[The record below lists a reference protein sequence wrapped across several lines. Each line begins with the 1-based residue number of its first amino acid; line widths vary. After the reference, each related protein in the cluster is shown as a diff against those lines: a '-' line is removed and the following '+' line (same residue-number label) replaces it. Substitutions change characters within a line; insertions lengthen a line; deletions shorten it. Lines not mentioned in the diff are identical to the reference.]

1 MKRVN
6 PSTPRQL
13 PDESLLEL
21 PKSWQQHTFDR
32 PGRGAPRPVEIKQ
45 DAPAELNKRFTQSA
59 RYLEYAFRAL
69 PDPSLEAP
77 IRAGIAGE
85 PDPHGA
91 ALAVKLLDW
100 VDASS
105 DNRELAR
112 DAWIAQYGIG
122 FAVKAAVEAL
132 STSVTWLHPQ
142 IVSRQQ
148 VRIGPMRIERL
159 AGTRGVA
166 SWISPIRSLL
176 AALDSSAYAEAVAS
190 IGGMRSDDAKRF
202 VSAMLFP
209 DQEPWVEE
217 ACLLHGSKGPLNVG
231 KDALWSFVS
240 RREHLEVSGASMID
254 AYQCEV
260 GTVARLVD
268 ALGVEAF
275 PVLVKSLNSRS
286 VKRPEVARAMVDA
299 LGMLPSDPAIE
310 YLLERSGEARP
321 MAAARAA
328 AKRFPVRTLRAI
340 ASVSGAST
348 GPAKSRLAGIS
359 QSNALIQ
366 KAVAM
371 LDEADRKEIEQ
382 LQAMS
387 AGVPVAGKATLPA
400 CFTSPPWA
408 AYVNQAAP
416 TPLAG
421 LSAPPLNELRWN
433 EGEQEAFQV
442 LPDDENYL
450 AHQGFWERSMPDGPR
465 TDHLWFPELLAY
477 APEELVGSALDQWD
491 GQARSASVSTVKAIL
506 ARHSGAAIDRV
517 MQNVRSKKD
526 FRPAMLPIV
535 NIEAART
542 AADCMTR
549 SQSDRAV
556 ALAWLDRHP
565 DAAAALLI
573 PDALGADAK
582 LRGPAVRALRY
593 LAQPSREVLDTQ
605 AKQHGEP
612 AAEAVRA
619 LIEPDPF
626 DPKLDSLPRIG
637 TWADPHSLPQV
648 LLAGGATALPADAVK
663 TLMLALAIDGLEGP
677 YGGVDVL
684 VIECDAASLT
694 AFSWALYELWTA
706 AGCPSKDV
714 WAMTQ
719 LARFA
724 DEHTVRR
731 LATLIRDWPGQGQSA
746 KAVRGVEV
754 LGATGTE
761 AALWA
766 VRGIAEETKFKAL
779 KKAAADQIDAIAQR
793 LGLDREQLADRLVP
807 DFGLDADTP
816 PILDYG
822 PRSFTVKFDEQL
834 RPYVVEDSGKRR
846 ANLPKPGAKDDLE
859 LAQPA
864 YERFTAMRKDLK
876 KVAVEQVRRL
886 ESAMVNGRTWT
897 GDEFQ
902 TYMVD
907 HPLLRHLTS
916 RLVWRA
922 DSASGRTSFRL
933 AEDRTF
939 ADLEDE
945 PMVLIED
952 AVVQL
957 AHPATLGDEV
967 EQWAAVL
974 ADYEILQ
981 PFDQLARPVLVL
993 TEEERLSG
1001 RLSRFEGREVDGG
1014 PLMGLL
1020 KRGWQYG
1027 DPDPSGSRRSV
1038 YFEFPEGGFIAME
1051 TEPSF
1056 YPSYRPDENLT
1067 LDHVELALSDPNQA
1081 VDLVLLSEALAAIA
1095 KIARTPQT

>member
-6 PSTPRQL
+6 PSAPRQL
-13 PDESLLEL
+13 PDEDLLEL
-21 PKSWQQHTFDR
+21 PKSWKQHTFDW
-32 PGRGAPRPVEIKQ
+32 PGRGAPRPVEIKE
-45 DAPAELNKRFTQSA
+45 DAPAELNKRFTEGA

-85 PDPHGA
+85 PDPLGA
-91 ALAVKLLDW
+91 ALALKLLDW
-100 VDASS
+100 VDASR

-122 FAVKAAVEAL
+122 FTVKAAVELL
-132 STSVTWLHPQ
+132 STSVTWLHPR

-148 VRIGPMRIERL
+148 VRIGPMHIAHL
-159 AGTRGVA
+159 AGTWGVA

-176 AALDSSAYAEAVAS
+176 AALDSSAYAEVVAS
-190 IGGMRSDDAKRF
+190 VGGMRSDDSKRF
-202 VSAMLFP
+202 ASAMLIP
-209 DQEPWVEE
+209 DQESWVEE
-217 ACLLHGSKGPLNVG
+217 ACLLHASHGPLNVG
-231 KDALWSFVS
+231 KDALWSCVS
-240 RREHLEVSGASMID
+240 RREHLEASGASMID

-260 GTVARLVD
+260 GTVVRLVD
-268 ALGVEAF
+268 ALGVEAL
-275 PVLVKSLNSRS
+275 PVLVKSLGSRS

-299 LGMLPSDPAIE
+299 LGILPSDPAIE

-340 ASVSGAST
+340 ASVSEAST

-366 KAVAM
+366 QAVAM
-371 LDEADRKEIEQ
+371 LDEVDRQAIEQ

-387 AGVPVAGKATLPA
+387 AGVPVADPSTLPER
-400 CFTSPPWA
+400 FTSPPWA
-408 AYVNQAAP
+408 AFVNRATP

-442 LPDDENYL
+442 LADGENHV

-465 TDHLWFPELLAY
+465 ADHPWLPEFLAY
-477 APEELVGSALDQWD
+477 ASEELVGSALDQWD
-491 GQARSASVSTVKAIL
+491 GGARSASVSTVKAIL
-506 ARHSGAAIDRV
+506 GRHSLAAIDRV

-535 NIEAART
+535 NIDAART
-542 AADCMTR
+542 AADSMTR

-573 PDALGADAK
+573 PDAFGPDAK
-582 LRGPAVRALRY
+582 LRGPAVKALRY
-593 LAQPSREVLDTQ
+593 LAESNREILDTQ
-605 AKQHGEP
+605 ANQYGVS

-648 LLAGGATALPADAVK
+648 LLAGGAAALPTDAVK
-663 TLMLALAIDGLEGP
+663 TLMIALAIDGLEGP
-677 YGGVDVL
+677 YRGVDVL
-684 VIECDAASLT
+684 VRECDAAGLT

-724 DEHTVRR
+724 DERTVRR
-731 LATLIRDWPGQGQSA
+731 LAALICEWPAKGQST
-746 KAVRGVEV
+746 KAVRGVEI
-754 LGATGTE
+754 LGAIGTE

-807 DFGLDADTP
+807 DFGLDAATP
-816 PILDYG
+816 LVLDYG

-834 RPYVVEDSGKRR
+834 RPYAVEDSGKRR
-846 ANLPKPGAKDDLE
+846 ANLPKPGAKDDLD

-864 YERFTAMRKDLK
+864 YERFTTMRKDLK

-886 ESAMVNGRTWT
+886 ESAMVHGRNWT

-902 TYMVD
+902 TYLVG
-907 HPLLRHLTS
+907 HPLLWHLTG
-916 RLVWRA
+916 RLVWQA
-922 DSASGRTSFRL
+922 DSGSGWTSFRL
-933 AEDRTF
+933 AEDRTL

-945 PMVLIED
+945 PMALPGE
-952 AVVQL
+952 AVVRL

-974 ADYEILQ
+974 ADYETLQ
-981 PFDQLARPVLVL
+981 PFDQLGRPALSL

-1001 RLSRFEGREVDGG
+1001 RLSRFEGQAVDGG

-1020 KRGWQYG
+1020 KRGWRYG
-1027 DPDPSGSRRSV
+1027 DPDPRGSRRSI
-1038 YFEFPEGGFIAME
+1038 YFEFPEGGFIALE

-1056 YPSYRPDENLT
+1056 YPSYRPDDNLT
-1067 LDHVELALSDPNQA
+1067 LDHVELALPTPNHTIDA
-1081 VDLVLLSEALAAIA
+1081 VAMSEALMAIA
-1095 KIARTPQT
+1095 KVARNPQR

>member
-6 PSTPRQL
+6 PSAPRQL
-13 PDESLLEL
+13 PDEDLLEL
-21 PKSWQQHTFDR
+21 PRSWKRHTLDR
-32 PGRGAPRPVEIKQ
+32 PGGGAPRPVEIKQ
-45 DAPAELNKRFTQSA
+45 DAPAELDKRFAEGT

-85 PDPHGA
+85 PDPLGA
-91 ALAVKLLDW
+91 ALALKLLDW
-100 VDASS
+100 VDASN

-112 DAWIAQYGIG
+112 DAWIAQYGIA

-132 STSVTWLHPQ
+132 STSVSWLHPRV
-142 IVSRQQ
+142 VSRQQ
-148 VRIGPMRIERL
+148 VRIGPMHVERL
-159 AGTRGVA
+159 AGTWGVA

-176 AALDSSAYAEAVAS
+176 AALDSSAYAAVVAS
-190 IGGMRSDDAKRF
+190 VGGMRSDDSKRF
-202 VSAMLFP
+202 ASAMLLP
-209 DQEPWVEE
+209 NQESWVEE
-217 ACLLHGSKGPLNVG
+217 ACSLYRSHGPLNVG

-240 RREHLEVSGASMID
+240 RREHLEASGASMID
-254 AYQCEV
+254 AYRCEV

-268 ALGVEAF
+268 ALGVDAF
-275 PVLVKSLNSRS
+275 PVLVKSLSSPS

-299 LGMLPSDPAIE
+299 LGILPSDPAIE

-321 MAAARAA
+321 MTAARAA

-340 ASVSGAST
+340 ASVSEAST

-366 KAVAM
+366 QAVAM
-371 LDEADRKEIEQ
+371 LDEVDLQAIEQ
-382 LQAMS
+382 LQTMS
-387 AGVPVAGKATLPA
+387 AGVPVADSSTLPE
-400 CFTSPPWA
+400 CFTLPPWA
-408 AYVNQAAP
+408 AFVNRTAP

-421 LSAPPLNELRWN
+421 LFAPPLNELRWN

-442 LPDDENYL
+442 LADDESYL

-465 TDHLWFPELLAY
+465 TDHLWFPEFLAY
-477 APEELVGSALDQWD
+477 APGDLVHSAIDQWD
-491 GQARSASVSTVKAIL
+491 GRARSASVSTIKAIL
-506 ARHSGAAIDRV
+506 ARHSDAAIDRV
-517 MQNVRSKKD
+517 MQIVRSKKD
-526 FRPAMLPIV
+526 FRPAVLPIV

-542 AADCMTR
+542 AADSMTR

-556 ALAWLDRHP
+556 ALAWLGRHP

-582 LRGPAVRALRY
+582 LRRPAVKALRY
-593 LAQPSREVLDTQ
+593 LAESSREVLDTQ
-605 AKQHGEP
+605 AKQYGESV
-612 AAEAVRA
+612 AEAVRA

-626 DPKLDSLPRIG
+626 DPNLDNLPRIG

-648 LLAGGATALPADAVK
+648 LLAGGAAALPVDAAK
-663 TLMLALAIDGLEGP
+663 TLMIALAIDGLEGP
-677 YGGVDVL
+677 YLGVDVL
-684 VIECDAASLT
+684 VRECDATALT

-706 AGCPSKDV
+706 SGCPSKDV

-746 KAVRGVEV
+746 KAVRGVEI
-754 LGATGTE
+754 LGAMGTE

-766 VRGIAEETKFKAL
+766 VRGIAEETKFNAL

-793 LGLDREQLADRLVP
+793 LGLNREQLADRLVP
-807 DFGLDADTP
+807 DFGLNAVTP
-816 PILDYG
+816 LVLDYG
-822 PRSFTVKFDEQL
+822 SRSFTVKFDEQL

-846 ANLPKPGAKDDLE
+846 ANLPKPGEKDDRE

-886 ESAMVNGRTWT
+886 ESAMVYGRNWT
-897 GDEFQ
+897 GDDFQ
-902 TYMVD
+902 TYLVD
-907 HPLLRHLTS
+907 HPLLWHLTS
-916 RLVWRA
+916 RLVWQA
-922 DSASGRTSFRL
+922 GSGSRWTSFRL

-939 ADLEDE
+939 ANLDDE
-945 PMVLIED
+945 PMVLPDE
-952 AVVQL
+952 AVVRL
-957 AHPATLGDEV
+957 AHPATLSDEA

-981 PFDQLARPVLVL
+981 PFDQLARPVLAP
-993 TEEERLSG
+993 TEEERQSG
-1001 RLSRFEGREVDGG
+1001 RLSRFVGREVDGG

-1027 DPDPSGSRRSV
+1027 DPDPKGSRRSV
-1038 YFEFPEGGFIAME
+1038 YFEFSGGGFIAME
-1051 TEPSF
+1051 TKPSF
-1056 YPSYRPDENLT
+1056 YPSYRPDDNLT
-1067 LDHVELALSDPNQA
+1067 LDCVELALPTANHTIDA
-1081 VDLVLLSEALAAIA
+1081 VAMSEALMAIA
-1095 KIARTPQT
+1095 KVARNPQR